1 MVKTT
6 TEKSADKSSKA
17 ATDDK
22 PKKPKTAYM
31 LWLAENRDAITA
43 KGFKGKEVMKEAG
56 VQWKVI
62 DDKSKWVK
70 QAAEERTRLGLPP
83 VVQK

>member
-6 TEKSADKSSKA
+6 KKSPSESSKSAG
-17 ATDDK
+17 DK

-62 DDKSKWVK
+62 ADKTKWIK
-70 QAAEERTRLGLPP
+70 QAADERTRLGLPP
-83 VVQK
+83 VGEK